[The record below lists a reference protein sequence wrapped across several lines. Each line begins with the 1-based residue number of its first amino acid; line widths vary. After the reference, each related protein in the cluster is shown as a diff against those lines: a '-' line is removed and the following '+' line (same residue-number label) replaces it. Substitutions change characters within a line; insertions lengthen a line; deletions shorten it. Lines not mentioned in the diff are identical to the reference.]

1 MTTSRWMRWLRLAA
15 AAVAVLASAAAAGQ
29 SFPTRPIRMIVGFAP
44 GGPTD
49 VIARVM
55 AQDMTASLR
64 QSVLVENRAGANS
77 MIGTEAVAKATPD
90 GYTLLVSTL
99 AHNVNPILVPD
110 KVKYH
115 PVKDFATISLAA
127 VLPMIAVTAYDSPI
141 KSIQD
146 IIAGAKASPG
156 SITYGSAGNGGS
168 AHLAAALLET
178 RSGMQMTHVP
188 FKGNAP
194 ALTEVIAGRVSFM
207 FYPMIGIADLV
218 AQKRLRPLGVSTPIR
233 HPDFPAVPTMAESG
247 YPGFEE
253 YSPGV
258 GYLAPAGT
266 PAAII
271 NKLADAMRA
280 SLARPETRERMRAL
294 GANSVGST
302 PAEFAAWLQQDYERW
317 ARVIKAAGVRPE

>member
-1 MTTSRWMRWLRLAA
+1 MRTSRCKQWLLLAA
-15 AAVAVLASAAAAGQ
+15 ASASLSAAAAFAQ
-29 SFPTRPIRMIVGFAP
+29 EYPTRPIRMMVGFAP

-55 AQDMTASLR
+55 AQDMTASLK

-77 MIGTEAVAKATPD
+77 MIGTEAVAKAPPD

-99 AHNVNPILVPD
+99 AHNVNPILAPD

-115 PVKDFATISLAA
+115 PVKDFAAISLAA

-141 KSIQD
+141 HSIQD
-146 IIAGAKASPG
+146 IVARAKASPG

-168 AHLAAALLET
+168 AHLAGALLAT
-178 RSGMQMTHVP
+178 RSGTDMTHVP

-194 ALTEVIAGRVSFM
+194 ALTEVMAGRVSFM
-207 FYPMIGIADLV
+207 FYPMIGIPDQV
-218 AQKRLRPLGVSTPIR
+218 AAKRLRPLGVSTPTR
-233 HPDFPAVPTMAESG
+233 HPDFPTVPTMAEVG

-266 PAAII
+266 PAPII

-302 PAEFAAWLQQDYERW
+302 PGEFATWLQQDYERW
-317 ARVIKAAGVRPE
+317 ERVIKAAGVKAE

>member
-1 MTTSRWMRWLRLAA
+1 MHWLRLAA
-15 AAVAVLASAAAAGQ
+15 AAAALSAAAAALGQ
-29 SFPTRPIRMIVGFAP
+29 EFPTRPIRMIVGFAP

-55 AQDMTASLR
+55 AQDMTANLR

-77 MIGTEAVAKATPD
+77 MIGTEAVAKAAPD

-99 AHNVNPILVPD
+99 AHNVNPILAPD

-115 PVKDFATISLAA
+115 PVKDFAAISLAA
-127 VLPMIAVTAYDSPI
+127 VLPMIAVTGYDSPI
-141 KSIQD
+141 QSVRD
-146 IIAGAKASPG
+146 IVARAKASPG

-178 RSGMQMTHVP
+178 RSGTQMTHVP

-207 FYPMIGIADLV
+207 FYPMIGIADQV
-218 AQKRLRPLGVSTPIR
+218 AQKRLRPLGISTPTR
-233 HPDFPAVPTMAESG
+233 HPDFPTVPTMAEAG

-271 NKLADAMRA
+271 NKLADAMGA
-280 SLARPETRERMRAL
+280 SLARPETRERMRVL

-302 PAEFAAWLQQDYERW
+302 PAEFATWLQQDYERW
-317 ARVIKAAGVRPE
+317 ARVIKAAGVKPE

>member
-1 MTTSRWMRWLRLAA
+1 MTNSRWMQFLRLATA
-15 AAVAVLASAAAAGQ
+15 GAGIFAVAAGVAQ
-29 SFPTRPIRMIVGFAP
+29 DFPTRPIRMIVGFAP

-55 AQDMTASLR
+55 AQDMTRSLG
-64 QSVLVENRAGANS
+64 QSVVVENRAGANS
-77 MIGTEAVAKATPD
+77 MIGTEAVARAPSD

-99 AHNVNPILVPD
+99 AHNVNPILIPD

-115 PVKDFATISLAA
+115 PEKDFVAISLAA
-127 VLPMIAVTAYDSPI
+127 VLPMIAVTAHDSPI
-141 KSIQD
+141 KSIQELV
-146 IIAGAKASPG
+146 AKAKASPG
-156 SITYGSAGNGGS
+156 AITYGSAGNGGS

-178 RSGMQMTHVP
+178 RSGTQMTHVP

-194 ALTEVIAGRVSFM
+194 ALAEVMAGRVTFM
-207 FYPMIGIADLV
+207 FYPMIGIADQV
-218 AQKRLRPLGVSTPIR
+218 AAKRLRPLGVSTPTR
-233 HPDFPAVPTMAESG
+233 HPDFPAAPTLAETG
-247 YPGFEE
+247 YPGFEA

-266 PAAII
+266 PAAIV

-280 SLARPETRERMRAL
+280 SLARPQTRERMRAL

-302 PAEFAAWLQQDYERW
+302 PTEFAAWLQQDYDRW
-317 ARVIKAAGVRPE
+317 ERVIKAAGVKVE

>member
-1 MTTSRWMRWLRLAA
+1 MTTSHWRHWLRLAA
-15 AAVAVLASAAAAGQ
+15 AAALSAAAAALGQ
-29 SFPTRPIRMIVGFAP
+29 EFPARPIKMIVGFAA

-64 QSVLVENRAGANS
+64 QPVLVENRAGANS
-77 MIGTEAVAKATPD
+77 MIATEAVAKAAPD

-115 PVKDFATISLAA
+115 PVKDFAAISLAV
-127 VLPMIAVTAYDSPI
+127 VLPMIAVTGYDSPI
-141 KSIQD
+141 QSIGD
-146 IIAGAKASPG
+146 IVARAKASPG
-156 SITYGSAGNGGS
+156 SITYGSAGIGGS

-178 RSGMQMTHVP
+178 RSGTQMTHVP

-207 FYPMIGIADLV
+207 FYPMIGIADQV
-218 AQKRLRPLGVSTPIR
+218 AQKRLRPLGVSTPTR

-280 SLARPETRERMRAL
+280 SLARPETRERMRVL

-302 PAEFAAWLQQDYERW
+302 PAEFAVWLQQDYERW
-317 ARVIKAAGVRPE
+317 ARVIKAAGVKPE

>member
-1 MTTSRWMRWLRLAA
+1 MITSRWMQFLRLAA
-15 AAVAVLASAAAAGQ
+15 AGAGVFAVASGVAQ
-29 SFPTRPIRMIVGFAP
+29 DFPTRPIRMIVGFAP

-55 AQDMTASLR
+55 AQDMTRSFG
-64 QSVLVENRAGANS
+64 QSVIVENRAGANS
-77 MIGTEAVAKATPD
+77 MIGTEVVARAPSD

-115 PVKDFATISLAA
+115 PEKDFVAVSLAA

-141 KSIQD
+141 RSIQD
-146 IIAGAKASPG
+146 LVAKAKTSPG
-156 SITYGSAGNGGS
+156 AVTYGSAGNGGS

-178 RSGMQMTHVP
+178 LTGAPMTHVP

-194 ALTEVIAGRVSFM
+194 ALTEVIAGRVGFM
-207 FYPMIGIADLV
+207 FYPMIGITDQV
-218 AQKRLRPLGVSTPIR
+218 AQKRLKPLAVSTLTR
-233 HPDFPAVPTMAESG
+233 HPDFSTVPTMAESRF
-247 YPGFEE
+247 PGFEE

-266 PAAII
+266 PVAIVT
-271 NKLADAMRA
+271 KLADAMRA

-294 GANSVGST
+294 GADIVGST
-302 PAEFAAWLQQDYERW
+302 PAEFARWLQQDYERW
-317 ARVIKAAGVRPE
+317 ARVIKAAVVKGE